1 MDWMTNILVSGTYQC
16 TLIDLSLGVVVLT
29 GQLCWTMSHQPH
41 GCLDLWYM
49 TPNVWRCHRAMVHA
63 AVVELVPVM
72 SATRESY
79 AMNAAK
85 VSMSS
90 RMTRDQSFANVSSAA
105 VTHNSSS
112 NIYISEL
119 ICMFVCYVCL
129 WLACSSIDNS
139 TRGDIAAKPPNL
151 AQKRKVSR
159 DSYPKNVPL
168 SWAGGP
174 MTPQIF
180 QIHSL
185 CCIRSS

>member
-90 RMTRDQSFANVSSAA
+90 WMTRDQSFANVSSAA

-112 NIYISEL
+112 NIYLWINL
-119 ICMFVCYVCL
+119 YVCVL
-129 WLACSSIDNS
+129 RVFVTGMFFDRQFYPGRHCSKATKFS
-139 TRGDIAAKPPNL
+139 TKEKG
-151 AQKRKVSR
+151 
-159 DSYPKNVPL
+159 
-168 SWAGGP
+168 
-174 MTPQIF
+174 F
-180 QIHSL
+180 
-185 CCIRSS
+185 